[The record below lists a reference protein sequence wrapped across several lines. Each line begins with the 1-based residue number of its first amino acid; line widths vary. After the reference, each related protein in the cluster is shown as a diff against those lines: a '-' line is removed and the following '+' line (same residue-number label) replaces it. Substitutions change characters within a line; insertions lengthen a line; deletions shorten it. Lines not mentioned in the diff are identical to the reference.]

1 MRCGWFASENELAW
15 YDKKDDQIECRLNTG
30 YVVQFSEDNDADDS
44 AEFFI
49 PNSDIAMDSHVFNDE
64 NSQPLNNYEVA
75 MG

>member
-1 MRCGWFASENELAW
+1 MMRILAHG
-15 YDKKDDQIECRLNTG
+15 DD
-30 YVVQFSEDNDADDS
+30 DNDDGDDDDDDDDDDDS